1 MGVKDLRTGTNCNL
15 LYLANKSWGAISTL
29 KSCEKRRVG
38 GGQQM
43 QIHCQ
48 HFPFQSSPVR
58 RCHRPVGSSR
68 CVDAVF
74 LWYLRGGQTELHS
87 KKTIL
92 CFIRRVSP
100 YL

>member
-48 HFPFQSSPVR
+48 HFPFQPSAALSQTSWIKPVCGRLMSP
-58 RCHRPVGSSR
+58 HRS
-68 CVDAVF
+68 
-74 LWYLRGGQTELHS
+74 LT
-87 KKTIL
+87 
-92 CFIRRVSP
+92 RVSMVP
-100 YL
+100 